1 MENSAFIHIT
11 MLVGGLTAVDVQPAT
26 PAQPTTP
33 VPPSITAA
41 QALRALGRMTSIG
54 PDPCRRRMDDEIVV
68 CGRIKDIYAVPL
80 YSVDLQASRRDG
92 PGTAAGALIAGA
104 RTFAPCRARG
114 EPCAAPLPVVTIG
127 FGPGKKRGPQ
137 IGEDRTDGR

>member
-1 MENSAFIHIT
+1 MENSALFPLT
-11 MLVGGLTAVDVQPAT
+11 MLVGGLTATDAQPA
-26 PAQPTTP
+26 TP

-41 QALRALGRMTSIG
+41 QALRAQGRMTSIG
-54 PDPCRRRMDDEIVV
+54 PDPCRRRTGDEIVV

-80 YSVDLQASRRDG
+80 YSAEADASRRDG

-104 RTFAPCRARG
+104 RTLAPCRARG

-127 FGPGKKRGPQ
+127 FGPGAKREPY